1 MPLEDNAVA
10 AIGQTLDWR
19 GCAMI
24 IKFLGGVGEVGGNK
38 ILLECE
44 GYRILLDFGM
54 SFSEKRKFY
63 SEPWLSPRAWEDL
76 IGLGIVPEIEG
87 AYRFQGGE
95 SEPLDAVLISHSHS
109 DHSGCLSLLRRDVP
123 VYCGETAKAIL
134 EALAEVRPKGLENDL
149 EGLSLIAF
157 RTGSRIRIGPFD
169 VEPIHVDH
177 SVPGS
182 YGFLI
187 SAPGASLAYTGDY
200 RLHGNKPEM
209 TMDFVDGASGLGP
222 NAMITEG
229 TNILD
234 GEVMGELDV
243 RGKLR
248 KIILESKG
256 LVLADFS
263 MADLDRL
270 NTFLEVAEESGRM
283 MAIPM
288 KQAHLLRALRGDRG
302 LKVPDP
308 EADDRIAVYRRSKR
322 SYYDWEEELLDRC
335 RVIGAE
341 DVKRFQDKL
350 ILACPFQDLREIIRI
365 GPEPG
370 SCYILST
377 SEPFNEEMELEREK
391 LVNWL
396 DHFGIPMYRVHCSGH
411 AMPNEIRSVVA
422 EVGPDRVYP
431 IHTEHPSLLA
441 RFLSG
446 ICEAKAPELGRAE
459 EL

>member
-1 MPLEDNAVA
+1 
-10 AIGQTLDWR
+10 
-19 GCAMI
+19 MI
-24 IKFLGGVGEVGGNK
+24 LRFLGGVGEVGGNK
-38 ILLECE
+38 VLLECE

-63 SEPWLSPRAWEDL
+63 SEPWLSPRSWEDL
-76 IGLGIVPEIEG
+76 AGLGIVPEIDG
-87 AYRFQGGE
+87 AYRFQPDAV
-95 SEPLDAVLISHSHS
+95 EPLDAVFISHSHA

-123 VYCGETAKAIL
+123 VYCGETTKAIL
-134 EALAEVRPKGLENDL
+134 EALAEVRPRGLENDL

-157 RTGSRIRIGPFD
+157 RTGSKIRIGPID

-187 SAPGASLAYTGDY
+187 GSPDGSLVYTGDY

-209 TMDFVDGASGLGP
+209 TVDFIERASALDP
-222 NAMITEG
+222 EAMITEG
-229 TNILD
+229 TNALD
-234 GEVMGELDV
+234 GEAMGELDV
-243 RGKLR
+243 RDKLDR
-248 KIILESKG
+248 IVLGSKG

-270 NTFLEVAEESGRM
+270 NTFLEVAEGSGRR

-288 KQAHLLRALRGDRG
+288 RQAHLLRALRGDRG
-302 LKVPDP
+302 LRPPDP
-308 EADDRIAVYRRSKR
+308 ESDDRLVVYKRSKR
-322 SYYDWEEELLDRC
+322 SYYEWEEALLDRC
-335 RVIGAE
+335 PSIEAE
-341 DVKRFQDKL
+341 EVKRSQDKF

-396 DHFGIPMYRVHCSGH
+396 DHFGVPMYRVHCSGH
-411 AMPNEIRSVVA
+411 AMPNEIRRSVA
-422 EVGPDRVYP
+422 EVGPRRVYP
-431 IHTEHPSLLA
+431 IHTEHPGLLA
-441 RFLSG
+441 KFLSG
-446 ICEAKAPELGRAE
+446 IAEAKVPEFGRAE

>member
-1 MPLEDNAVA
+1 M
-10 AIGQTLDWR
+10 GQR
-19 GCAMI
+19 GGGGMSLT
-24 IKFLGGVGEVGGNK
+24 FFGGVGEVGGNK
-38 ILLECE
+38 VLLECE

-76 IGLGIVPEIEG
+76 AGLGIVPEIEG
-87 AYRFQGGE
+87 AYRFQAE
-95 SEPLDAVLISHSHS
+95 EAKPLDAVFISHSHA

-149 EGLSLIAF
+149 EGLSLNAF
-157 RTGSRIRIGPFD
+157 RTGSRVRVGPVH

-187 SAPGASLAYTGDY
+187 GAPNGSLVYTGDY

-209 TMDFVDGASGLGP
+209 TIEFMERASALDP
-222 NAMITEG
+222 EAMITEG
-229 TNILD
+229 TNALD

-243 RGKLR
+243 REKLNR
-248 KIILESKG
+248 IVLGSKG

-270 NTFLEVAEESGRM
+270 NTFLEVAEGSGRR

-288 KQAHLLRALRGDRG
+288 RQAHLLRALRSDRG
-302 LKVPDP
+302 LRPPDP
-308 EADDRIAVYRRSKR
+308 EADDRILVYKRSKR
-322 SYYDWEEELLDRC
+322 SYYEWEEALLDRC
-335 RVIGAE
+335 RTIGAE
-341 DVKRFQDKL
+341 DVKRSQDKL

-365 GPEPG
+365 GPGPG

-396 DHFGIPMYRVHCSGH
+396 DHFGVPMYRVHCSGH
-411 AMPNEIRSVVA
+411 AMPNEIRRSVE
-422 EVGPDRVYP
+422 EVGPRRVYP
-431 IHTEHPSLLA
+431 IHTEHPGLLA
-441 RFLSG
+441 KFLSG
-446 ICEAKAPELGRAE
+446 IAEAKVPEVGKAE
-459 EL
+459 EI